1 MGKSLLITARVL
13 FTPVLFVLLC
23 ASFASCIAVKIIDRH
38 LLEADFYLEALDE
51 NDAYSRV
58 LDEFLGRSA
67 LACR

>member
-23 ASFASCIAVKIIDRH
+23 ASFASCIAVEIIDRH

>member
-1 MGKSLLITARVL
+1 MTQRAVGAQTDSSLASAV
-13 FTPVLFVLLC
+13 FV
-23 ASFASCIAVKIIDRH
+23 DRH